1 MVSCSRSLSRDFP
14 PKWSIPFLFYS
25 MGDGVT
31 FPQRHMDE
39 DEDSLLGARSQR
51 WMEEG
56 SIENTRLET
65 NPYRKSFESLQFVC
79 LH

>member
-1 MVSCSRSLSRDFP
+1 
-14 PKWSIPFLFYS
+14 
-25 MGDGVT
+25 MGDGVS

-56 SIENTRLET
+56 GAEPASNQLEA
-65 NPYRKSFESLQFVC
+65 NPYRKQLVLSHVTTT
-79 LH
+79 

>member
-1 MVSCSRSLSRDFP
+1 
-14 PKWSIPFLFYS
+14 

-39 DEDSLLGARSQR
+39 DEDSLLGVRSQR

-56 SIENTRLET
+56 GAENTRLEN
-65 NPYRKSFESLQFVC
+65 NPYRKIAEPISFPPPNFK
-79 LH
+79 HF

>member
-1 MVSCSRSLSRDFP
+1 
-14 PKWSIPFLFYS
+14 